1 MPQPVAAAAAAAGTL
16 ELVDPEGLPLA
27 RVTVEATY
35 EAGDA
40 TGISGAVTALTHH
53 QFGAFRRLYLSPTQ
67 VVDQYGGRT
76 LTVPVAAPL
85 TRMGIAVLSLAGLF
99 IAAYLLLHRLGVV
112 GTLECGADGGCS
124 VVQSSRWAVF
134 LGIPVPAWGVGGYG
148 LLFGTALA
156 GMGVGRRR
164 KRG

>member
-1 MPQPVAAAAAAAGTL
+1 VSSAVMDAG
-16 ELVDPEGLPLA
+16 PA
-27 RVTVEATY
+27 K
-35 EAGDA
+35 
-40 TGISGAVTALTHH
+40 TGG
-53 QFGAFRRLYLSPTQ
+53 
-67 VVDQYGGRT
+67 
-76 LTVPVAAPL
+76 VAAPL

-99 IAAYLLLHRLGVV
+99 IAAYLLLHRLGIV

-156 GMGVGRRR
+156 AVQPGLAGDRRIAAALLGLSAFAFAFSLYLTALEAFVIHAWCR
-164 KRG
+164 WCLASAAIATTIFFLSLPEIRRLRRG

>member
-1 MPQPVAAAAAAAGTL
+1 MSSAVMDAGPV
-16 ELVDPEGLPLA
+16 E
-27 RVTVEATY
+27 
-35 EAGDA
+35 
-40 TGISGAVTALTHH
+40 TGG
-53 QFGAFRRLYLSPTQ
+53 
-67 VVDQYGGRT
+67 
-76 LTVPVAAPL
+76 VAAPL

-156 GMGVGRRR
+156 AVQPRLVGDRRVAAALFGLSAFAFAFSLYLTALEAFVIHAWCR
-164 KRG
+164 WCLASAGIATAIFLLSLPEIRRLRRG